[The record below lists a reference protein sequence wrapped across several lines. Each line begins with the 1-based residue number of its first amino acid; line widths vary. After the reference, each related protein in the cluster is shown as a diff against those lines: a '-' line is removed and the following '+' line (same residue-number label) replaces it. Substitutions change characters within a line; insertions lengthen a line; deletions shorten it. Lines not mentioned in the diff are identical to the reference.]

1 MGKVFGVALCLL
13 AVNVYAEEVSSDFSF
28 NGKLGV
34 SPYTGLL
41 GVEIQKGKWSLGL
54 GVPGNLSIKRY
65 MHANEDSVFYGVYWS
80 QYKDNSY
87 DDYEQGAYFDSYER
101 KSYGVGA
108 GYIWLWVSGW
118 NVSTGLSVGEFEKQ
132 YSNSNFT
139 LTEDGIRID
148 LELSVGYKF

>member
-1 MGKVFGVALCLL
+1 MRKVFGVALCLL
-13 AVNVYAEEVSSDFSF
+13 AVNLCAQENGSDFSL
-28 NGKLGV
+28 NGKLGL

-54 GVPGNLSIKRY
+54 GVPGNLSVKHY
-65 MHANEDSVFYGVYWS
+65 MHENKDSVFYGVYWN

-108 GYIWLWVSGW
+108 GYIWIWESGW
-118 NVSTGLSVGEFEKQ
+118 NVSTGVSVSEFEKQ
-132 YSNSNFT
+132 YANSDFK
-139 LTEDGIRID
+139 LTKDGVRIE
-148 LELSVGYKF
+148 LELSAGYKF